1 MDIIAAC
8 IESGCYSAVFAIML
22 VFAVRTHI
30 RREEYYRRII
40 GELTASLHDLE
51 HVNVRLDEI
60 IARQKRREKK
70 KETPC
75 GFGEPKTS
83 AAGDS

>member
-30 RREEYYRRII
+30 KREEYYRRMT
-40 GELTASLHDLE
+40 LSMCMCDWM
-51 HVNVRLDEI
+51 R
-60 IARQKRREKK
+60 
-70 KETPC
+70 
-75 GFGEPKTS
+75 
-83 AAGDS
+83 

>member
-60 IARQKRREKK
+60 IKLTGSQIRSVHFNEK
-70 KETPC
+70 
-75 GFGEPKTS
+75 GDLV
-83 AAGDS
+83 AAVERK